1 MVNLSK
7 IFFFFAF
14 QEADEGI
21 MGNEQS
27 SCADI
32 PVYYRAGYGVSLY
45 KPLEKPL
52 ITDSDSYGLR
62 NRKIGLS
69 NGRVKTDIGK
79 AVTEELLLSDEGSI
93 EETVNETHRNH
104 ARDFQDLR
112 IEIDESG
119 FIEDENELEANPPS
133 LSNSLKGNFSPRSLY
148 EKTKQFDSVTSND
161 ENDDNCACMNEKCD
175 SVTKSK
181 FDRVNE
187 IKENNTP
194 KSDFDNLTPNSNL
207 ESSSV
212 LLTPP
217 PEDDLS
223 STQPFSTSS
232 ARVSVRSTKSDISDI
247 HSDIVDLH
255 DKVFYEHNNDR
266 LSNCDILSET
276 GALTDDDQEA
286 FSPLPYDNAAEK
298 SSEKTLQVKALI
310 LKLNELKSRSRCSS
324 ESSPTRTTSDSA
336 SYLEHR
342 RVSSL
347 GSKDNTLS
355 GVSSPELELLNNSE
369 TKQSSVVTSGA
380 FETLEDEIHNVEDE
394 FVSISSQIQDLT
406 SKCLHCDTCS
416 NAGLEILDGI
426 YRRYPS
432 IRVRHKDKGIQ
443 NTNFKISNY
452 LENDTYQDSDLES
465 LVENEG
471 ADLSWDLEN
480 ILDLLY
486 SDTSEVGTM
495 QNPVVKKL
503 NKQEDKWR
511 SESNSPV
518 DFLEKNSFD
527 RTVEM
532 DGSLYE
538 DDFHLQLGLYTIHFI
553 FL

>member
-1 MVNLSK
+1 
-7 IFFFFAF
+7 
-14 QEADEGI
+14 

-32 PVYYRAGYGVSLY
+32 PVYYRPGYGVSLY
-45 KPLEKPL
+45 KPLEKQL
-52 ITDSDSYGLR
+52 ITDSDGYGLR

-69 NGRVKTDIGK
+69 NGRVKSDKT
-79 AVTEELLLSDEGSI
+79 VTEELLLSDEGSI
-93 EETVNETHRNH
+93 SEPVNETHRNH

-119 FIEDENELEANPPS
+119 FIEDENEIEANPPS

-148 EKTKQFDSVTSND
+148 EKTRQFNSLTSND
-161 ENDDNCACMNEKCD
+161 ETDKECACVNEKSD

-217 PEDDLS
+217 PEDELS

-232 ARVSVRSTKSDISDI
+232 ARVSVRSTKSDLSDI
-247 HSDIVDLH
+247 HSDIVDPH
-255 DKVFYEHNNDR
+255 DKVFYEHNER
-266 LSNCDILSET
+266 LSNCDINSDT

-286 FSPLPYDNAAEK
+286 FSPLPYDSAAEK
-298 SSEKTLQVKALI
+298 SSEKSLQVKALI

-324 ESSPTRTTSDSA
+324 ETSPTRTDSDSV

-347 GSKDNTLS
+347 GSKDNTFS
-355 GVSSPELELLNNSE
+355 GVSSPEVELLNNSE

-406 SKCLHCDTCS
+406 SKCLNCDTCS

-443 NTNFKISNY
+443 NTNFLISNY
-452 LENDTYQDSDLES
+452 FEHVENDTYQDSDLES
-465 LVENEG
+465 VVEAEG

-480 ILDLLY
+480 ILDMLY
-486 SDTSEVGTM
+486 SDTSESGTM
-495 QNPVVKKL
+495 QNRVVKKL
-503 NKQEDKWR
+503 NKERATWR

-527 RTVEM
+527 SSVEL

-538 DDFHLQLGLYTIHFI
+538 DDFHLQLGMNTIIFI
-553 FL
+553 FIKV

>member
-1 MVNLSK
+1 MSYY
-7 IFFFFAF
+7 ISF
-14 QEADEGI
+14 QEADEGT

-27 SCADI
+27 TCADI
-32 PVYYRAGYGVSLY
+32 PVYYRPGYGVSLY
-45 KPLEKPL
+45 KPVDKPL
-52 ITDSDSYGLR
+52 ITASDGYGLR

-69 NGRVKTDIGK
+69 NGGVIADVS
-79 AVTEELLLSDEGSI
+79 VTEELLLSDEGSVG
-93 EETVNETHRNH
+93 EQFEETHRNH
-104 ARDFQDLR
+104 ARDFRDLR

-119 FIEDENELEANPPS
+119 FIEDENEIEANPPS

-148 EKTKQFDSVTSND
+148 EKTRQFNSLTSSND
-161 ENDDNCACMNEKCD
+161 SDEECACVKEKSD

-181 FDRVNE
+181 FEKVNE

-194 KSDFDNLTPNSNL
+194 KSDFDNLTPNSKL

-217 PEDDLS
+217 PEDELS

-232 ARVSVRSTKSDISDI
+232 ARVSERSTKSDISDI
-247 HSDIVDLH
+247 HSEILDSH
-255 DKVFYEHNNDR
+255 DKVFDEHNER
-266 LSNCDILSET
+266 LSNCDISDT
-276 GALTDDDQEA
+276 GELTDDDQEA
-286 FSPLPYDNAAEK
+286 FSPLPYDSAAEK
-298 SSEKTLQVKALI
+298 SSEKSLQVKALI

-324 ESSPTRTTSDSA
+324 ESSPTKTTSDSL

-342 RVSSL
+342 RVASL
-347 GSKDNTLS
+347 GSKDSTFS

-369 TKQSSVVTSGA
+369 TKQTSVVTSGA

-406 SKCLHCDTCS
+406 SKCLNCDTCS
-416 NAGLEILDGI
+416 YAGLEILDGI

-432 IRVRHKDKGIQ
+432 IRVRHRNKGIQ
-443 NTNFKISNY
+443 NTNFTVLNY
-452 LENDTYQDSDLES
+452 IEHDTYQDSDLES
-465 LVENEG
+465 VVETDG

-480 ILDLLY
+480 ILDMLY
-486 SDTSEVGTM
+486 SDSSDPGSM
-495 QNPVVKKL
+495 QNPVVKKV
-503 NKQEDKWR
+503 NKQQAKMR

-527 RTVEM
+527 STVEL

-538 DDFHLQLGLYTIHFI
+538 DDFHLQLGMYADL
-553 FL
+553 